1 MAKGRPTK
9 GVGTTGPKKPT
20 KQSNEKTVYFNNQ
33 IHTNHTIDWYV
44 NKQ

>member
-20 KQSNEKTVYFNNQ
+20 KTKINNGFL
-33 IHTNHTIDWYV
+33 I
-44 NKQ
+44 

>member
-20 KQSNEKTVYFNNQ
+20 FRKFNSEY
-33 IHTNHTIDWYV
+33 IYALCL
-44 NKQ
+44 